1 MEQVAVKTAQEGL
14 KKIVGNVASLRRGKN
29 YLEVRQAAI
38 SRSIKGVENQLTNCD
53 DAEEEQDL
61 IDLAEN
67 LYSIGSDLEAYRAHL
82 ETELDKM
89 RRGVEMLEALRGKQG
104 RRAFEAYVY
113 EDTELSLQDLAQAR
127 NYYDQVIDTVKHL
140 KDGSPR

>member
-1 MEQVAVKTAQEGL
+1 MKRRHTVLSERGL
-14 KKIVGNVASLRRGKN
+14 QRITSNVASLRQGKD

-38 SRSIKGVENQLTNCD
+38 SRTIKRIERQLEGCEDT
-53 DAEEEQDL
+53 EEEQDL
-61 IDLAEN
+61 VELAEN

-104 RRAFEAYVY
+104 RRAFEAYVV

-127 NYYDQVIDTVKHL
+127 NYYDQVIETVRRL
-140 KDGSPR
+140 KDESPR